1 MTVNPLKRKSPV
13 NRRRPTR
20 VSGVVKPVSA
30 EPGQRTRIGARL
42 RAARVRQGLT
52 LDNVAGAAGVTK
64 SFLSR
69 LERDETSP
77 SVATLQV
84 VCEVLSLPMG
94 ALFDAPAYD
103 VVRAGEA
110 PGILLVGEGVDER
123 LLTPRGQAHV
133 QVVRSRVEPGG
144 SGGEELY
151 SLDCDVEVLH
161 VLKGKVSVTMTD
173 TTVELASGDT
183 LTFAG
188 REPHTWRNLS
198 DSRAAELLWIISPAS
213 WR

>member
-1 MTVNPLKRKSPV
+1 M
-13 NRRRPTR
+13 
-20 VSGVVKPVSA
+20 VKPVSA
-30 EPGQRTRIGARL
+30 EPGQRARIGARL

-84 VCEVLSLPMG
+84 ICEVLSLPMG
-94 ALFDAPAYD
+94 ALFEAPQYD

-110 PGILLVGEGVDER
+110 PSILLVGEGVDER
-123 LLTPRGQAHV
+123 LLTPRGQPQV

-151 SLDCDVEVLH
+151 TLDCDVEVLH
-161 VLKGKVSVTMTD
+161 VLEGRLAVTMAD

-188 REPHTWRNLS
+188 REPHTWRNL
-198 DSRAAELLWIISPAS
+198 DPDRGAELLWIISPAS
-213 WR
+213 WHNPTGRTR

>member
-1 MTVNPLKRKSPV
+1 
-13 NRRRPTR
+13 
-20 VSGVVKPVSA
+20 VVKPVSA
-30 EPGQRTRIGARL
+30 EPGQRARIGARL

-84 VCEVLSLPMG
+84 ICEVLSLPMG
-94 ALFDAPAYD
+94 ALFDAPQYD
-103 VVRAGEA
+103 VVRADEA

-123 LLTPRGQAHV
+123 LLTPRGQPQV
-133 QVVRSRVEPGG
+133 QVVRSRVTPGG
-144 SGGEELY
+144 TGGEELY
-151 SLDCDVEVLH
+151 TLDCDVEVLH
-161 VLKGKVSVTMTD
+161 VLDGRVSITMAD
-173 TTVELASGDT
+173 TTVELGSGDT

-188 REPHTWRNLS
+188 REPHTWRNP
-198 DSRAAELLWIISPAS
+198 DPDRVAELMWIIVPAS
-213 WR
+213 WHNPKGRLKG

>member
-1 MTVNPLKRKSPV
+1 M
-13 NRRRPTR
+13 
-20 VSGVVKPVSA
+20 VKPVSA
-30 EPGQRTRIGARL
+30 QPGQPARIGARL

-69 LERDETSP
+69 LERDGTSP

-84 VCEVLSLPMG
+84 ICEVLSLPMG
-94 ALFDAPAYD
+94 SLFEAPALD
-103 VVRAGEA
+103 VVRAADA
-110 PGILLVGEGVDER
+110 PGILLVGAGVDER
-123 LLTPRGQAHV
+123 LLTPRGQAQL

-144 SGGEELY
+144 SGGDDLY
-151 SLDCDVEVLH
+151 ALDCDVEVLH
-161 VLKGKVSVTMTD
+161 VLAGDVEVTMTG
-173 TTVELASGDT
+173 TTVALASGDT

-198 DSRAAELLWIISPAS
+198 DDHGAELLWIISPAS
-213 WR
+213 WSRSTPTARLPAGRQEK

>member
-1 MTVNPLKRKSPV
+1 M
-13 NRRRPTR
+13 
-20 VSGVVKPVSA
+20 VKPVSA
-30 EPGQRTRIGARL
+30 QPGQRAHIGARL

-64 SFLSR
+64 GFLSR

-84 VCEVLSLPMG
+84 ICEVLSLPMG
-94 ALFDAPAYD
+94 ALFEAPEHD
-103 VVRAGEA
+103 VVRADDA
-110 PGILLVGEGVDER
+110 PGILLVGDGVDER
-123 LLTPRGQAHV
+123 LLTPRGQARL

-151 SLDCDVEVLH
+151 TLDCDVEVLH
-161 VLKGKVSVTMTD
+161 VLAGTIEVTMSG
-173 TTVELASGDT
+173 TTVELAGGDT

-188 REPHTWRNLS
+188 REPHTWRNT
-198 DSRAAELLWIISPAS
+198 DPDRGAELMWIIAPAA
-213 WR
+213 WHN